1 MSRLVVIILVLAVL
15 LFPLAAAAGGNVPR
29 AGEDIAEQL
38 DEQLMMRYAGS
49 SPDMSKKEL
58 RALARS
64 RILIMGTTPAN
75 INNLEQANP
84 LARQMLEEVSS
95 DLVNMGYRYE
105 ELRRGKDIRFDK
117 RTGEFI
123 LTRDVRKLASR
134 NGVGQAILAGT
145 YVVSGEQVRFTM
157 SLISVATNEVI
168 AKGMG
173 TVPITPDLMPLLQ
186 ENMPAG
192 SGMKP
197 SVYTRLQ

>member
-1 MSRLVVIILVLAVL
+1 MPRLVLIILVLAVL
-15 LFPLAAAAGGNVPR
+15 LFPLAAAAGNVPR

-38 DEQLMMRYAGS
+38 DEQLMMRYAGT

-95 DLVNMGYRYE
+95 DLVDMGYRYE

-134 NGVGQAILAGT
+134 SGVGQAILAGT
-145 YVVSGEQVRFTM
+145 YVVSGQQVRFTM

-168 AKGMG
+168 AKAMG
-173 TVPITPDLMPLLQ
+173 TVPITPDLVPLLQ

-192 SGMKP
+192 SGLKP

>member
-1 MSRLVVIILVLAVL
+1 MFRLIVIILVLAVL
-15 LFPLAAAAGGNVPR
+15 LFPLAAAAGNVPR
-29 AGEDIAEQL
+29 AGEDIADQL

-58 RALARS
+58 RAMTRS
-64 RILIMGTTPAN
+64 RILIMGTTPAS

-95 DLVNMGYRYE
+95 NLVNLGYRYE
-105 ELRRGKDIRFDK
+105 ELRKGKDIRFDK

-123 LTRDVRKLASR
+123 LTRDVRKLANRS
-134 NGVGQAILAGT
+134 GVAQAILAGT
-145 YVVSGEQVRFTM
+145 YVISGEQVRFTI
-157 SLISVATNEVI
+157 SLISTTSTEVI
-168 AKGMG
+168 AKGTA

-192 SGMKP
+192 SGLIP
-197 SVYTRLQ
+197 GVSTRLQ

>member
-1 MSRLVVIILVLAVL
+1 MCRLVVIILVLAVL

-38 DEQLMMRYAGS
+38 DEQLMMRYAGN

-95 DLVNMGYRYE
+95 DLVDMGYRYE
-105 ELRRGKDIRFDK
+105 ELRKGKDIRFDK

-134 NGVGQAILAGT
+134 QGVGQAILAGT

-157 SLISVATNEVI
+157 SLISTTSSEVI
-168 AKGMG
+168 AKATG
-173 TVPITPDLMPLLQ
+173 TVPITPDLAPLLQ
-186 ENMPAG
+186 ENAPPG
-192 SGMKP
+192 SGLKP

>member
-15 LFPLAAAAGGNVPR
+15 LFPLAAAAGNVPR

-145 YVVSGEQVRFTM
+145 YVVSGQQVRFTM

-173 TVPITPDLMPLLQ
+173 TVPITPDLAPLLQ

-192 SGMKP
+192 SGLKP

>member
-1 MSRLVVIILVLAVL
+1 MPRLVLIILVLAVL
-15 LFPLAAAAGGNVPR
+15 LFPLAAAAGNVPR

-38 DEQLMMRYAGS
+38 DEQLMMRYAGT

-75 INNLEQANP
+75 LNDLEQANP

-95 DLVNMGYRYE
+95 DLVDMGYRYE

-123 LTRDVRKLASR
+123 LTRDVRKLASKS
-134 NGVGQAILAGT
+134 GVGQAILAGT
-145 YVVSGEQVRFTM
+145 YVVSGQQVRFTM

-168 AKGMG
+168 AKAMG
-173 TVPITPDLMPLLQ
+173 TVPITPDLVPLLQ

-192 SGMKP
+192 SGLKP

>member
-1 MSRLVVIILVLAVL
+1 MARLVIVILVLAVL
-15 LFPLAAAAGGNVPR
+15 LFPLAAAAGNVPR
-29 AGEDIAEQL
+29 AGADIAEQL

-58 RALARS
+58 QALARS

-145 YVVSGEQVRFTM
+145 YVVSGGQVRFTM
-157 SLISVATNEVI
+157 SLISVATNEVL

-173 TVPITPDLMPLLQ
+173 TVPITPDLAPLLQ

-192 SGMKP
+192 SGLKP
-197 SVYTRLQ
+197 SGYTRLQ

>member
-1 MSRLVVIILVLAVL
+1 MARLVIVILGLAVL
-15 LFPLAAAAGGNVPR
+15 LFPLAAAAGNVPR

-58 RALARS
+58 QALARS

-145 YVVSGEQVRFTM
+145 YVVSGGQVRFTM
-157 SLISVATNEVI
+157 SLISVATNEVL

-173 TVPITPDLMPLLQ
+173 TVPITPDLAPLLQ

-192 SGMKP
+192 SGLKP

>member
-1 MSRLVVIILVLAVL
+1 MPRLVLIILVLAVL
-15 LFPLAAAAGGNVPR
+15 LFPLAAAAGNVPR

-75 INNLEQANP
+75 LNNLEQANP

-95 DLVNMGYRYE
+95 DLVDMGYRYE

-123 LTRDVRKLASR
+123 LTRDVRKLASKS
-134 NGVGQAILAGT
+134 GVGQAILAGT
-145 YVVSGEQVRFTM
+145 YVVSGQQVRFTM

-168 AKGMG
+168 AKAMG
-173 TVPITPDLMPLLQ
+173 TVPITPDLVPLLQ

-192 SGMKP
+192 SGLKP

>member
-1 MSRLVVIILVLAVL
+1 MFRLIVIILVLAVL
-15 LFPLAAAAGGNVPR
+15 LFPLAAAAGNVPR
-29 AGEDIAEQL
+29 AGEDIADQL

-64 RILIMGTTPAN
+64 RILIMGTTPAS

-95 DLVNMGYRYE
+95 NLVNLGYRYE
-105 ELRRGKDIRFDK
+105 ELRKGKDIRFDK
-117 RTGEFI
+117 HTGEFI
-123 LTRDVRKLASR
+123 LTRDVRKLANRS
-134 NGVGQAILAGT
+134 GVAQAILAGT
-145 YVVSGEQVRFTM
+145 YVISGEQVRFTI
-157 SLISVATNEVI
+157 SLISTTSTEVI
-168 AKGMG
+168 AKGTA

-192 SGMKP
+192 SGLIP
-197 SVYTRLQ
+197 GVSTRLQ

>member
-1 MSRLVVIILVLAVL
+1 MFRLIVIILVLAVL
-15 LFPLAAAAGGNVPR
+15 LFPLAAAAGNVPR
-29 AGEDIAEQL
+29 AGEDIADQL

-58 RALARS
+58 RAMARS
-64 RILIMGTTPAN
+64 RILIMGTTPAS

-95 DLVNMGYRYE
+95 NLVNLGYRYE
-105 ELRRGKDIRFDK
+105 ELRKGKDIRFDK

-123 LTRDVRKLASR
+123 LTRDVRKLANRS
-134 NGVGQAILAGT
+134 GVAQAILAGT
-145 YVVSGEQVRFTM
+145 YVISGEQVRFTI
-157 SLISVATNEVI
+157 SLISTTSTEVI
-168 AKGMG
+168 AKGTA

-192 SGMKP
+192 SGLIP
-197 SVYTRLQ
+197 GVSTRLQ

>member
-15 LFPLAAAAGGNVPR
+15 LFPLAAAAGNVPR

-38 DEQLMMRYAGS
+38 DEQLMMRYAGT

-134 NGVGQAILAGT
+134 TGVGEAILAGT

-173 TVPITPDLMPLLQ
+173 TVPITPDLAPLLQ

-192 SGMKP
+192 SGLKP

>member
-1 MSRLVVIILVLAVL
+1 MPRLVLIILVLAVL
-15 LFPLAAAAGGNVPR
+15 LFPLAAAAGNVPR

-38 DEQLMMRYAGS
+38 DEQLMMRYAGT

-95 DLVNMGYRYE
+95 DLVDMGYRYE

-123 LTRDVRKLASR
+123 LTRDVRKLASKS
-134 NGVGQAILAGT
+134 GVGQAILAGT
-145 YVVSGEQVRFTM
+145 YVVSGQQVRFTM

-168 AKGMG
+168 AKAMG
-173 TVPITPDLMPLLQ
+173 TVPITPDLVPLLQ

-192 SGMKP
+192 SGLKP

>member
-1 MSRLVVIILVLAVL
+1 MFRLIVIILVLAVL
-15 LFPLAAAAGGNVPR
+15 LFPLAAAAGNVPR
-29 AGEDIAEQL
+29 AGEDIADQL

-58 RALARS
+58 RALTRS
-64 RILIMGTTPAN
+64 RILIMGTTPAS

-95 DLVNMGYRYE
+95 NLVNLGYRYE
-105 ELRRGKDIRFDK
+105 ELRKGKDIRFDK

-123 LTRDVRKLASR
+123 LTRDVRKLANRS
-134 NGVGQAILAGT
+134 GVAQAILAGT
-145 YVVSGEQVRFTM
+145 YVISGEQVRFTI
-157 SLISVATNEVI
+157 SLISTTSTEVI
-168 AKGMG
+168 AKGTA

-192 SGMKP
+192 SGLIP
-197 SVYTRLQ
+197 GVSTRLQ

>member
-1 MSRLVVIILVLAVL
+1 MPRLVLIILVLAVL
-15 LFPLAAAAGGNVPR
+15 LFPLAAAAGNVPR

-38 DEQLMMRYAGS
+38 DEQLMMRYAGT

-75 INNLEQANP
+75 INDLEQANP

-95 DLVNMGYRYE
+95 DLVDMGYRYE

-123 LTRDVRKLASR
+123 LTRDVRKLASKS
-134 NGVGQAILAGT
+134 GVGQAILAGT
-145 YVVSGEQVRFTM
+145 YVVSGQQVRFTM

-168 AKGMG
+168 AKAMG
-173 TVPITPDLMPLLQ
+173 TVPITPDLVPLLQ

-192 SGMKP
+192 SGLKP

>member
-1 MSRLVVIILVLAVL
+1 MPRLVLIILVLAVM
-15 LFPLAAAAGGNVPR
+15 LFPLAAAAGNVPR

-38 DEQLMMRYAGS
+38 DEQLMMRYAGT

-75 INNLEQANP
+75 INDLEQANP

-95 DLVNMGYRYE
+95 DLVDMGYRYE

-123 LTRDVRKLASR
+123 LTRDVRKLASKS
-134 NGVGQAILAGT
+134 GVGQAILAGT
-145 YVVSGEQVRFTM
+145 YVASGQQVRFTM

-168 AKGMG
+168 AKAMG
-173 TVPITPDLMPLLQ
+173 TVPITPDLVPLLQ

-192 SGMKP
+192 SGLKP

>member
-1 MSRLVVIILVLAVL
+1 MCRLVVIILVLAVL
-15 LFPLAAAAGGNVPR
+15 LFPLAAAASGNVPR
-29 AGEDIAEQL
+29 AGENIAEQL
-38 DEQLMMRYAGS
+38 DEQLMMRYAGQS
-49 SPDMSKKEL
+49 QDVSKKEL

-95 DLVNMGYRYE
+95 NLVDLGYRYE
-105 ELRRGKDIRFDK
+105 ELRKGKDIRFDK

-123 LTRDVRKLASR
+123 LTRDVPKLASR
-134 NGVGQAILAGT
+134 SGVGQAILAGT
-145 YVVSGEQVRFTM
+145 YVVSGQQVRFTM
-157 SLISVATNEVI
+157 SLISTNGNEVI
-168 AKGMG
+168 AKATG

-186 ENMPAG
+186 ENMPPG
-192 SGMKP
+192 SGLKP

>member
-1 MSRLVVIILVLAVL
+1 MPRLVLIILVLAVL
-15 LFPLAAAAGGNVPR
+15 LFPLAAAAGNVPR

-38 DEQLMMRYAGS
+38 DEQLMMRYAGT

-75 INNLEQANP
+75 INDLEQANP

-95 DLVNMGYRYE
+95 DLVDMGYRYE

-134 NGVGQAILAGT
+134 SGVGQAILAGT
-145 YVVSGEQVRFTM
+145 YVVSGQQVRFTM

-168 AKGMG
+168 AKAMG
-173 TVPITPDLMPLLQ
+173 TVPITPDLVPLLQ

-192 SGMKP
+192 SGLKP